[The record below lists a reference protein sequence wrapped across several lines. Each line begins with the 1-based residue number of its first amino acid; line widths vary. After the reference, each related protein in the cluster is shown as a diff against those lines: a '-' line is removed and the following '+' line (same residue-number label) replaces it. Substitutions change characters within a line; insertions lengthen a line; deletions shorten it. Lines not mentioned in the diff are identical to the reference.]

1 MIMTRIILTVALAM
15 LVLPAFSQAPSVAE
29 LKQQAEQGNP
39 AAQFGLGGMYLVGE
53 GLPQNYGE
61 AAKWFRMAA
70 DQGYAHGQFSLG
82 LMYRF
87 GRGVPLDYIQAHM
100 WSNLAA
106 SNLKG
111 EAREE
116 AVKLRDATA
125 ESMTRKQID
134 EAQRL
139 ATEWR
144 PKTTQ

>member
-1 MIMTRIILTVALAM
+1 MTKLINPAMLAM

-39 AAQFGLGGMYLVGE
+39 AAQFGLGSMHLVGE
-53 GLPQNYGE
+53 GLPQNYTE

-87 GRGVPLDYIQAHM
+87 GQGVPLDYIQAHM
-100 WSNLAA
+100 WSELAA
-106 SNLKG
+106 SKLKG
-111 EAREE
+111 EAREK
-116 AVKLRDATA
+116 AVKLRNAAA
-125 ESMTRKQID
+125 ESMTREQID

-139 ATEWR
+139 ATEWK
-144 PKTTQ
+144 PKTNQ